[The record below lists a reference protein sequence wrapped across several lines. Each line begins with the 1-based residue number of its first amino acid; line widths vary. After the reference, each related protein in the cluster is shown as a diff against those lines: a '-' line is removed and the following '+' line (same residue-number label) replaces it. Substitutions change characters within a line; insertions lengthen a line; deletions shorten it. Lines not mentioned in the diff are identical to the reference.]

1 MPRNLKIPP
10 PFFHLIFIAMMGIG
24 CAGNV
29 TSKSAPPS
37 TTAEVAR
44 VVSLSPD
51 AATAGSSTLTL
62 HVTGANFIPGATVL
76 WSGQPRKTTYASPQS
91 LTATIMSA
99 DLASPATA
107 AVSVLNDAEGTDS
120 NAMAFT
126 IGAAKKSLK
135 ITTSSLPNGEA
146 GSVYSAI
153 LSATGGTPSY
163 RWSIAAGSLPPGLRL
178 DSQSGSISGNPTS
191 STNSSF
197 TVQVEDSSATPASA
211 DAKLALNVAAATST
225 PPTAPGTT
233 TAAAQFYGPGL
244 GSDGLANTT
253 LGPSGNVV
261 SYRMRV
267 KHSGRL
273 ISIHPYLIMDH
284 TGYFAG
290 TGGTVLV
297 SIQPDDGTAAHHPTG
312 TQLATSLLPNPLAVT
327 GSARYFPEFHISPVV
342 TLTAGELVHIVFQNT
357 DSAPTVN
364 YVSVDSLYQAVA
376 TVPDQPTVSDTD
388 CAVLLQEGGSN
399 WAPRAGFTPIVQ
411 LEYDDGSSEGIG
423 YMEGWIGAPESISGS
438 SAVRETFTVSGA
450 AENVT
455 SASVRVARISG
466 SDPLTVRL
474 ESADG
479 TLIDQGNISAS
490 AFSTGSQPNYV
501 WGTYTFATNHVLEKG
516 QTYHLDLEAPA
527 SSTYQAF
534 PIRKGVAYGFQPTT
548 YFPDGYAQFEQ
559 NSSWVGWTQWGVT
572 NRTDGDLQFYF
583 TTH

>member
-1 MPRNLKIPP
+1 MCKNQRTLLHTL
-10 PFFHLIFIAMMGIG
+10 FLIFIAVMAAG
-24 CAGNV
+24 CAGNIA
-29 TSKSAPPS
+29 SKSESPS
-37 TTAEVAR
+37 TADVAR
-44 VVSLSPD
+44 IASLSPD
-51 AATAGSSTLTL
+51 TAAAGSSTLTL
-62 HVTGANFIPGATVL
+62 HVTGANFVPGATVL
-76 WSGQPRKTTYASPQS
+76 WSGQPRKTTFASPQS
-91 LTATIMSA
+91 LTATITSA

-107 AVSVLNDAEGTDS
+107 AVSVLNDPEGADS

-126 IGAAKKSLK
+126 VGTDKKSLK
-135 ITTSSLPNGEA
+135 ITTSSLPNGET
-146 GSVYSAI
+146 GSMYSAT
-153 LSATGGTPSY
+153 LSASGGTPGY
-163 RWSIAAGSLPPGLRL
+163 RWSIAAGALPAGLHL
-178 DSQSGSISGNPTS
+178 NSQSGAISGNPTS
-191 STNSSF
+191 SDTASF
-197 TVQVEDSSATPASA
+197 TVQVEDSSAAPASA
-211 DAKLALNVAAATST
+211 EAKLALDVSSATST
-225 PPTAPGTT
+225 PPSSPGTPS
-233 TAAAQFYGPGL
+233 TAAEFYGPGL

-297 SIQPDDGTAAHHPTG
+297 SVQPDDGTAAHHPTG

-342 TLTAGELVHIVFQNT
+342 TLTAGELIHIVFQNT
-357 DSAPTVN
+357 DPAPTVN

-388 CAVLLQEGGSN
+388 SAVLLQEGGEN
-399 WAPRAGFTPIVQ
+399 WSPRAGFTPIIQ
-411 LEYDDGSSEGIG
+411 LEYDDGTSEGIG
-423 YMEGWIGAPESISGS
+423 YMEGWIGAPEPISGS
-438 SAVRETFTVSGA
+438 SAVREAFTVSGA
-450 AENVT
+450 AKNVT
-455 SASVRVARISG
+455 SAHIRVARISG
-466 SDPLTVRL
+466 SDPLTIRL

-479 TLIDQGNISAS
+479 TLIEQGSIPAS
-490 AFSTGSQPNYV
+490 AFSIGSQPNYT

-516 QTYHLDLEAPA
+516 QTYHLDFEAPG
-527 SSTYQAF
+527 STTYQAF

-559 NSSWVGWTQWGVT
+559 NGSWVGWTQWGVT
-572 NRTDGDLQFYF
+572 NRTDGDLQFYL